1 MAFHI
6 LIQRSTPSLF
16 KRFLFHFSGLFFTK
30 NNSSFLSGTAVP
42 SQLGTATG
50 PPSEDPCLQSTV
62 QANGLFSDPFLH
74 PMTGRKAPPWFGMK
88 HIVSEWF
95 WNENGCIWRFF
106 IISENVLQIFSN
118 DLCWECWGRQRLSSI
133 SVLCICGITLTSRN
147 DQIVG
152 LLYFCFISRHPGT
165 QTPSLPVVQFPSHP
179 GRLASLTSTPR
190 KNEYPCLPR

>member
-74 PMTGRKAPPWFGMK
+74 PMTGRKAP
-88 HIVSEWF
+88 H
-95 WNENGCIWRFF
+95 
-106 IISENVLQIFSN
+106 
-118 DLCWECWGRQRLSSI
+118 DLE
-133 SVLCICGITLTSRN
+133 
-147 DQIVG
+147 
-152 LLYFCFISRHPGT
+152 
-165 QTPSLPVVQFPSHP
+165 
-179 GRLASLTSTPR
+179 
-190 KNEYPCLPR
+190 

>member
-1 MAFHI
+1 MPPLTQYPPQWYTHHSPGPQGLITRHHCRVTGRTPSVQPSAPIIHPFREVRSDINRSSFASAFAHPLMGIVCKRVFIWIFEMAFHI

-74 PMTGRKAPPWFGMK
+74 PMTGRKAPP
-88 HIVSEWF
+88 
-95 WNENGCIWRFF
+95 
-106 IISENVLQIFSN
+106 
-118 DLCWECWGRQRLSSI
+118 
-133 SVLCICGITLTSRN
+133 
-147 DQIVG
+147 
-152 LLYFCFISRHPGT
+152 
-165 QTPSLPVVQFPSHP
+165 
-179 GRLASLTSTPR
+179 
-190 KNEYPCLPR
+190 

>member
-74 PMTGRKAPPWFGMK
+74 PMTGRKAPPM
-88 HIVSEWF
+88 I
-95 WNENGCIWRFF
+95 WNETYCIRM
-106 IISENVLQIFSN
+106 VL
-118 DLCWECWGRQRLSSI
+118 E
-133 SVLCICGITLTSRN
+133 
-147 DQIVG
+147 
-152 LLYFCFISRHPGT
+152 
-165 QTPSLPVVQFPSHP
+165 
-179 GRLASLTSTPR
+179 
-190 KNEYPCLPR
+190 